1 MIKALFMTTLTTSH
15 PEPSAASGP
24 TVTPTPLVTPVAP
37 EGPGRL
43 VTDAPMRMFHWLFAL
58 SFMGAYISADSE
70 HWRLVHVVLGYTLAG
85 LLAFRIV
92 YGLVGP
98 RPARFSTMWRKVSGA
113 KAWLKSLQTAWR
125 PGGSWQAVVWRQAP
139 ILLMAMSLLALLAVV
154 LPLTLSGYAT
164 FHEWGGDLGAEVFES
179 LHEFFGNTA
188 LSLVLLHLALLAG
201 QSYWRQKN
209 LALPMLK
216 GRLEGRGPD
225 LIAHNRVWLAILL
238 LLCVLAYIAWEI
250 YSAGL

>member
-1 MIKALFMTTLTTSH
+1 MTTLTSEH
-15 PEPSAASGP
+15 PEPGTASGP
-24 TVTPTPLVTPVAP
+24 TIAPAKPATPVTPQ
-37 EGPGRL
+37 GPGRL

-58 SFMGAYISADSE
+58 SFVGAYISADSE

-98 RPARFSTMWRKVSGA
+98 RPARFSTMWRKVSGT
-113 KAWLKSLQTAWR
+113 KAWLQTIQTAWR
-125 PGGSWQAVVWRQAP
+125 PEGTFHAVAWRQAP
-139 ILLMAMSLLALLAVV
+139 VLLMAMSLLALLAVV
-154 LPLTLSGYAT
+154 LPLTLSGYGT
-164 FHEWGGDLGAEVFES
+164 FHEWGGDLGVEVFES

-188 LSLVLLHLALLAG
+188 LSLVLVHLALLAG

-209 LALPMLK
+209 LALPMLT

>member
-1 MIKALFMTTLTTSH
+1 MTALTSSY

-24 TVTPTPLVTPVAP
+24 AVTPAPPAKPVAP

-58 SFMGAYISADSE
+58 SFVGAYISADSE

-98 RPARFSTMWRKVSGA
+98 RPARFSTMWRKVSGT
-113 KAWLKSLQTAWR
+113 KAWLKTIQAAWG

-139 ILLMAMSLLALLAVV
+139 ILGMAMSLT
-154 LPLTLSGYAT
+154 LTGYGT
-164 FHEWGGDLGAEVFES
+164 FHEWGGDLGVEVFGS

-209 LALPMLK
+209 LALPMLT

-225 LIAHNRVWLAILL
+225 LIAHNRVWLAVLL

-250 YSAGL
+250 FSAAL